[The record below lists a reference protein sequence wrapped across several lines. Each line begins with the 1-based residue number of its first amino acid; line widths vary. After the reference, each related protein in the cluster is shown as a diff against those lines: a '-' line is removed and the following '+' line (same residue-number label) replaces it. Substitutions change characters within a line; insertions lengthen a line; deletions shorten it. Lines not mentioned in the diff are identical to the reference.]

1 MKYIKYFLRFLLI
14 AGLLVFTLS
23 GTYSGIKNE
32 VEEQTNVV
40 VTDKYTNQY
49 RGTTTNY
56 VDVCRKSDNLCTTL
70 FVRNLED
77 YNVGGSYIFVLS
89 NARFMG
95 GGYLFYWALAS
106 SIFFVAFVFLIGYFI
121 VWCFRD

>member
-14 AGLLVFTLS
+14 AGLLVFTLT

-32 VEEQTNVV
+32 VEEQTDVV
-40 VTDKYTNQY
+40 VTDKYINQY
-49 RGTTTNY
+49 RGTITKY
-56 VDVCRKSDNLCTTL
+56 IDICRKLDNLCTTL
-70 FVRNLED
+70 SVKDLD
-77 YNVGGSYIFVLS
+77 GYSIGSEYTFVLS
-89 NARFMG
+89 NARFMAD
-95 GGYLFYWALAS
+95 GYLFYWALAS

>member
-14 AGLLVFTLS
+14 AGVIVFTLS
-23 GTYSGIKNE
+23 GTYSSIKNE
-32 VEEQTNVV
+32 AEEQTNVV
-40 VTDKYTNQY
+40 VTDKYTKQY
-49 RGTTTNY
+49 RGTITNY

-89 NARFMG
+89 NARFMAN
-95 GGYLFYWALAS
+95 GYIFYWAISFA
-106 SIFFVAFVFLIGYFI
+106 IFTTFLLFLVVYFI
-121 VWCFRD
+121 AWCFKD